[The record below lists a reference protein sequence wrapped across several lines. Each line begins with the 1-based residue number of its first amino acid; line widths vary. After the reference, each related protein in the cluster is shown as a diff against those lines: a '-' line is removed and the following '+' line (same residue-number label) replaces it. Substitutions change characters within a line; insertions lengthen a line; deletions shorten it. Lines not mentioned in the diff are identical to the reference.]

1 MQLIYSSDVT
11 VVECHD
17 SLSAMDGL
25 KLSLSYKEMCDLK
38 KC

>member
-1 MQLIYSSDVT
+1 MVYFSDVT
-11 VVECHD
+11 VVDCHD

-25 KLSLSYKEMCDLK
+25 QLSLSFKEMCDLK